1 MRRYAAMIVA
11 LLIVGLLAGCSK
23 TKPVGQAVTPPAVKK
38 PAGNAGI
45 FAELTQK
52 RARLKSY
59 VQVMDMGGRQ
69 AKHAMK
75 LENGKPVA
83 MKMQMAPGGGWILV
97 LMDEKV
103 QYTYDPNSKTAM
115 KMSMGDSQPEQG
127 KAPAGLKVPKLE
139 DMKTPTMSSDTVDG
153 VDCWK
158 IVSPSLGGDNSA
170 VWMDKEYGL
179 ARQMQTGQTITKIQY
194 EQINAVPDSEFQLP
208 PGTKVQD
215 MGAMMHQMPKMPQGM
230 PKGMPPGMPM
240 PPGH

>member
-1 MRRYAAMIVA
+1 MRKYLAMIVA

-23 TKPVGQAVTPPAVKK
+23 TKPAGRAVTPPAVKK
-38 PAGNAGI
+38 PAGNAGV
-45 FAELTQK
+45 FAELAQK
-52 RARLKSY
+52 RAGLKSY

-69 AKHAMK
+69 IKQAMK
-75 LENGKPVA
+75 FANGQPVA
-83 MKMQMAPGGGWILV
+83 MKMEMPGGGWMLV

-115 KMSMGDSQPEQG
+115 KMSFGGNQPEQG
-127 KAPAGLKVPKLE
+127 KAPEGLKVPKLE
-139 DMKTPTMSSDTVDG
+139 DMKAPNVSSDTVDG
-153 VDCWK
+153 VECWK

-179 ARQMQTGQTITKIQY
+179 VRQMQTGETITKIQY

-208 PGTKVQD
+208 PGTKVHD
-215 MGAMMHQMPKMPQGM
+215 MSSMM
-230 PKGMPPGMPM
+230 PKGMPHGMPM